1 MQTTSRRTGE
11 EAAHD
16 VDFNPV
22 SPEYFSLVRIPIV
35 QGRTFTS
42 DELEETPRA
51 VIVTEATAR
60 RYWPGQDPIG
70 RSIVLGSTDVP
81 LQIVGIAKDAQVSN
95 VAQTESSYIY
105 LPAGSPAER
114 GLTMLVRS
122 RVDFDTLATGIRAVT
137 QALDP
142 TLVVRVAPLQE
153 NLDYWRAGSR
163 VIASLSRSLGLL
175 ALILACGGVYGVV
188 SYVVARRRREVG
200 IRMALGATDRDVRS
214 LILRQTLRPVAGGV
228 LVGAIGAAA
237 ASRTLESVLFGV
249 SPFDPVA
256 FIGAPLFLFGAA
268 ALATLLPLRQAMKV
282 DPIST
287 LRSE

>member
-1 MQTTSRRTGE
+1 
-11 EAAHD
+11 
-16 VDFNPV
+16 
-22 SPEYFSLVRIPIV
+22 
-35 QGRTFTS
+35 
-42 DELEETPRA
+42 
-51 VIVTEATAR
+51 
-60 RYWPGQDPIG
+60 
-70 RSIVLGSTDVP
+70 
-81 LQIVGIAKDAQVSN
+81 VSN

-114 GLTMLVRS
+114 DLTMLVRS
-122 RVDFDTLATGIRAVT
+122 QGDFDTLATGIRAVT

-163 VIASLSRSLGLL
+163 VIASLSGSLGLL

-200 IRMALGATDRDVRS
+200 IRMALGATGRDVRS
-214 LILRQTLRPVAGGV
+214 LILRQTLRPVAAGV

-268 ALATLLPLRQAMKV
+268 AVATLMPFRQSMKV
-282 DPIST
+282 DPISA
-287 LRSE
+287 LRHE